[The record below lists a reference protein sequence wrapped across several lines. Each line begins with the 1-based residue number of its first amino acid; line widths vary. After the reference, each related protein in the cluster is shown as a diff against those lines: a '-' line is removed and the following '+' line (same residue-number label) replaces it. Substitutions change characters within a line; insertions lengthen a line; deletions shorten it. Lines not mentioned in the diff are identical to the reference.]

1 MTPNKFICNICNV
14 ICTYAGITSVSFSLV
29 FRVSV
34 GNVEMYLKNN
44 EKDKINTEKLFYL
57 PVVI

>member
-14 ICTYAGITSVSFSLV
+14 ICTYVGITSVSFSLV

-34 GNVEMYLKNN
+34 GNVEMYLKTMR
-44 EKDKINTEKLFYL
+44 KKK
-57 PVVI
+57 